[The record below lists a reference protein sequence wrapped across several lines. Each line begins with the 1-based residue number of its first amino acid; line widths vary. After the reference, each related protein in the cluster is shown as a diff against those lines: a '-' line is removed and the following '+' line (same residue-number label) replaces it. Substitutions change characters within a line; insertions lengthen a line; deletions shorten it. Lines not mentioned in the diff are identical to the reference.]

1 MSEEKEKNPEEE
13 KLNLNLKKAQAKKLE
28 AEAKKISIEAE
39 ILKNQQKKQ
48 EIDLKKLEI
57 SFKKEELNLQILSEK
72 EALNLKNLKILLK
85 KEKINLELKQLELE
99 DELEDINLKNSKD
112 DMNYLY
118 RFNSPVSSDSVKKCM
133 EKLTEWHRLDP
144 KCNIEVIFSS
154 PGGSIISGFELF
166 DFLQDLRYQGHHITT
181 GTLGYAASMAG
192 VLLQAGDVRWVGQQA
207 WIMIHRAAFR
217 AAGKTFEIEDE
228 VKFTQRLEGRILDI
242 FTSRSKLSK
251 TKIKRNW
258 DRKDWWI
265 SADEA
270 IEAGLV
276 DEIRAKMPEHSSS
289 K

>member
-1 MSEEKEKNPEEE
+1 MSEEKESKESKEE
-13 KLNLNLKKAQAKKLE
+13 KELNLNLKKAQVKKIE
-28 AEAKKISIEAE
+28 AEAEKIETEAN
-39 ILKNQQKKQ
+39 ILKNNFKKQ
-48 EIDLKKLEI
+48 EIDIKKTQILFEKEEINLEQNKISLELKKLE
-57 SFKKEELNLQILSEK
+57 
-72 EALNLKNLKILLK
+72 
-85 KEKINLELKQLELE
+85 LES
-99 DELEDINLKNSKD
+99 ELEDIELRNSKD
-112 DMNYLY
+112 DMNHLY
-118 RFNSPVSSDSVKKCM
+118 RFNSSVSSDSVKECM

-144 KCNIEVIFSS
+144 ECSIEIIFSS
-154 PGGSIISGFELF
+154 PGGNIIAGFELF

-181 GTLGYAASMAG
+181 GTLGYEASMAG
-192 VLLQAGDVRWVGQQA
+192 VLLQAGQQA

-228 VKFTQRLEGRILDI
+228 VKFTQRLEDRILDI

-276 DEIRAKMPEHSSS
+276 DEIRAKMPEHSST